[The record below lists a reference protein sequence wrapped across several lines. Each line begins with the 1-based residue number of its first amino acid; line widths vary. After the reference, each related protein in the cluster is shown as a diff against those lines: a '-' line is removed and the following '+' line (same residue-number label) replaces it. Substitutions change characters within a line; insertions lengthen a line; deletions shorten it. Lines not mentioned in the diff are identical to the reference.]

1 MRIARSYRLYPL
13 HTARASFVLPARD
26 IRIVQLPL
34 LSQAALVTHRR
45 CRLLP
50 LCGSQEVM
58 DNPDATHHR
67 FHDALDVGY
76 RPGAHGQ
83 CLSFPVPLHPE
94 LT

>member
-1 MRIARSYRLYPL
+1 MRFYRLYPL

-26 IRIVQLPL
+26 IRVIQLPL

-45 CRLLP
+45 CRIPP

-58 DNPDATHHR
+58 DYSDANHHR
-67 FHDALDVGY
+67 LHDALDVGC
-76 RPGAHGQ
+76 RPEVHGQ
-83 CLSFPVPLHPE
+83 RPCIPVLLQPK